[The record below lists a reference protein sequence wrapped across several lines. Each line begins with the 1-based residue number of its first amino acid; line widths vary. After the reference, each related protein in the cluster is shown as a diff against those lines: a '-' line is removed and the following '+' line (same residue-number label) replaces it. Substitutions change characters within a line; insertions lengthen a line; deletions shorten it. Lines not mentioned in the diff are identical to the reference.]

1 MVSDICGICPL
12 TQCWY
17 KLLNVALLHKDNLF
31 WQLHSQHPSTDLL
44 HFWIHKLP
52 TNHVIGIRIAWAYLI
67 PSETNLFKLFCVPS
81 AWTSSGCTGSRTQ
94 KRSIQWKQ
102 HWCYIDNLQFIDLWV
117 STKSRSTI
125 PVAMLLT
132 EGCFS
137 ISDQLIDFWV
147 SPKSLLVILA
157 AMLLTEGFFSI
168 TD

>member
-12 TQCWY
+12 TQRWY
-17 KLLNVALLHKDNLF
+17 KLLNVTLLHKDNLF

-52 TNHVIGIRIAWAYLI
+52 TNHVIGIRIAWTYLI

-102 HWCYIDNLQFIDLWV
+102 HWCCLSATL
-117 STKSRSTI
+117 TI
-125 PVAMLLT
+125 
-132 EGCFS
+132 F
-137 ISDQLIDFWV
+137 
-147 SPKSLLVILA
+147 SLLIYECLPKAVQQFPLRCYLQKIVFLSA
-157 AMLLTEGFFSI
+157 ISSLIYECLPKVSW
-168 TD
+168 